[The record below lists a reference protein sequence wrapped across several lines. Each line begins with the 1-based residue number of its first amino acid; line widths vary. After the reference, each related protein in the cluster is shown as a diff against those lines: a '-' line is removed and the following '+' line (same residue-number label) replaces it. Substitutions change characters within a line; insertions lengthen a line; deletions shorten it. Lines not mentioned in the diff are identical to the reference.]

1 MIILDDRGLHV
12 TMPSLTNSTN
22 RNMNYRSCVLCVFD
36 EIFVYRVDELKMERR
51 KHVNEREIRKTL

>member
-1 MIILDDRGLHV
+1 
-12 TMPSLTNSTN
+12 MPSLTNSTN

-36 EIFVYRVDELKMERR
+36 EIFVYCVDELKMERR